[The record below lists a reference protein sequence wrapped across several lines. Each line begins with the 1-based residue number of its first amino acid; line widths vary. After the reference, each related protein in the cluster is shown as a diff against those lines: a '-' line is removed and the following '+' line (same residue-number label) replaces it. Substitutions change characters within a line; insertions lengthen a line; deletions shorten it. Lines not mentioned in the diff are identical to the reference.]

1 MTEVLDLVWRVGSVD
16 WGGVGGVRVAQQ
28 KADEPGEASR
38 GQIIKDLN
46 GFMKEIGL
54 YPKVISHQSVLR
66 GTRDQNYFIQELT
79 SGFFS

>member
-1 MTEVLDLVWRVGSVD
+1 MGCR
-16 WGGVGGVRVAQQ
+16 GVSVAQQ

-38 GQIIKDLN
+38 GQIIKDHN

-66 GTRDQNYFIQELT
+66 GTRDQNHFNQELT